1 MQELAPRQDLLLS
14 PTVVLPDFRNLGVI
28 ARILVLA
35 EGIRFVQELVNAPTL
50 LQGWYA
56 FAGGDALFEP
66 ALLLALLIGYWASP
80 VLRSLP
86 YRRGLVWVLLI
97 ASASPLVPTLL
108 IDALFGTPQPINSIR
123 IVLVAVLLAGT
134 ILFYFNWRHRVLS
147 PALSEARLAAL
158 QSRIRPHFLFN
169 SLNTVL
175 SLIRPDPKRAEAVLE
190 NLADLFRALMADPR
204 TLVPLDRELAL
215 TRAYLEVES
224 LRLGDRLK
232 VGWHCDQAPMD
243 ASVPQL
249 ILQPLVENAIVHGI
263 EPSTAEGEIQI
274 NIFPKDKRLVLV
286 VRNSCLADSLPSPS
300 NRPGNHMAL
309 ANIRERLDLHFD
321 AESRMTHF
329 MAGGEFVVQIEI
341 PIKRALG

>member
-1 MQELAPRQDLLLS
+1 MDNPNRKEFVRQ
-14 PTVVLPDFRNLGVI
+14 PINLPDFRNFGVILRILLGVELGI
-28 ARILVLA
+28 ALWTWWCGGFDKGFFSTSPNTILV
-35 EGIRFVQELVNAPTL
+35 EPVL
-50 LQGWYA
+50 LTVLIVL
-56 FAGGDALFEP
+56 FAA
-66 ALLLALLIGYWASP
+66 AKKLLALS
-80 VLRSLP
+80 
-86 YRRGLVWVLLI
+86 YRLGILLI
-97 ASASPLVPTLL
+97 LALTLL
-108 IDALFGTPQPINSIR
+108 TTLSWNVIFSDLLLFPNPHDPIR
-123 IVLVAVLLAGT
+123 ALVAATFICT
-134 ILFYFNWRHRVLS
+134 IVLFYFNWRHRVLS

-175 SLIRPDPKRAEAVLE
+175 SLIRPDPRRAESVLE

-204 TLVPLDRELAL
+204 TLVPLERELAL

-224 LRLGDRLK
+224 LRLEDRLK

-263 EPSTAEGEIQI
+263 EPSSSAGEIQI
-274 NIFPKDKRLVLV
+274 NIFPKGERLVMV
-286 VRNSCLADSLPSPS
+286 VRNSCLADSAPS

-309 ANIRERLDLHFD
+309 ANIRERLDLQFD

-329 MAGGEFVVQIEI
+329 TAGGEFVVQIEMPLKKI
-341 PIKRALG
+341 

>member
-1 MQELAPRQDLLLS
+1 
-14 PTVVLPDFRNLGVI
+14 
-28 ARILVLA
+28 
-35 EGIRFVQELVNAPTL
+35 
-50 LQGWYA
+50 
-56 FAGGDALFEP
+56 
-66 ALLLALLIGYWASP
+66 LLLA
-80 VLRSLP
+80 
-86 YRRGLVWVLLI
+86 VLLLFL
-97 ASASPLVPTLL
+97 ASPLLGSCTYRIGVLWVMAITVAASLL
-108 IDALFGTPQPINSIR
+108 PYSFATFLLHSNQPISNGVR
-123 IVLVAVLLAGT
+123 AAFVAALLTGG

-204 TLVPLDRELAL
+204 TLVPLERELAL
-215 TRAYLEVES
+215 TRAYLDVES

-232 VGWHCDQAPMD
+232 VMWHCEQAPMD

-263 EPSTAEGEIQI
+263 EPSTVEGEIQI
-274 NIFPKDKRLVLV
+274 NIFPKDERLVMV
-286 VRNSCLADSLPSPS
+286 VRNSVLADSPPSHS

-329 MAGGEFVVQIEI
+329 TAGGEFVVQIEMPLKKI
-341 PIKRALG
+341 SA